1 MALNWSD
8 NPDVEVAQGNEVGFT
23 DYLTD
28 VPIGAVKGV
37 SALVQGLLQLGAMP
51 VDYAF
56 DTNIL
61 GGIEKA
67 FDAITPD
74 TKTVVG
80 DVTSVL
86 VQFGIPYGAA
96 LKIAG
101 GMSKLKG
108 VSQMTPLASIT
119 TRSGTISRLGQTAEL
134 AKRAGYFGGIGAVT
148 DFAVSTPEKLGTL
161 SDFTGLTEQTD
172 FEGLEGRDR
181 ALETIKGKLKFG
193 AEGAV
198 IGGGITLLGPGLS
211 VGAKYGLIPTL
222 EVTGKVLGTVGN
234 VINVP
239 ISAAMNRL
247 TGNIIKPGQTKNIVK
262 EIDPKTGQPIM
273 EEVAADGVNALGA
286 AIAKG
291 GALVDEGLAKIGAK
305 KIDPVTGKYV
315 DVDWLETPLNPTF
328 LDDVR
333 KRFQQGVNLFKTN
346 RGLTAEVRQKQ
357 IQESSALAKE
367 EAVVKRFGIDLQ
379 TKAEQIVDNFKVVFF
394 RDKESTLRLDQL
406 NNKIIDII
414 NIPRK
419 IISKDKKSG
428 TVAEFGS
435 GPANAKEYK
444 RLLSELPKELREPV
458 IKFKKVVD
466 KADARYTR
474 SILNQEGGITEN
486 IALDFGMYM
495 KRRFASFQNK
505 DFKFNPL
512 LEKEVV
518 NFWKGR
524 VKDNANV
531 MNAINTRAAK
541 EIDEGIKS
549 GKIAQADRAA
559 ELNKRVDTLIEEN
572 AKSGVLNF
580 KKDVIKVRGNLEQT
594 FRNIGGALGLEKK
607 TASGSYK
614 VSDMPEVMTKWLS
627 IEEGRT
633 IKELAKKG
641 IKVDKD
647 VITNRSA
654 ALSGLDV
661 VMAQANQI
669 YSRRAFDG
677 ILDAGLNTAANPTGK
692 IYTKQRLDELSLNN
706 PGSQEVR
713 REFTGLSAIP
723 GQAPKLFGDVM
734 PEYVSRSKIFDAA
747 GEGSEYYA
755 KSELV
760 NALVGAKEI
769 SSSLYSIPLY
779 KQVMALKAAGQ
790 VSKTILSPM
799 TQIRNFTTASMFP
812 LASGLIGGRIGF
824 KDAWRFTGEDI
835 FYGTKNDA
843 EKIARIEDY
852 IHRGVVDQ
860 NINVQEMKRVLE
872 SAKDGAITFNKMMNS
887 KVMQKLTDVYQGAD
901 NYWKIYADNFYQ
913 SAFDT
918 AWGSAA
924 SIAKMVDDPAYM
936 AANPKS
942 GFKNKAEADFFKN
955 VEDWFQTV
963 AQKRFE
969 RVDNITGITKSPLDA
984 MKEASAYLVTNT
996 IPTYSKVPI
1005 IIENIRNLPL
1015 GNFIAFPAE
1024 ILRTT
1029 TNIVSLGAREL
1040 TSANPFIRQMG
1051 MRRLVG
1057 VSAVLG
1063 GIGYTTKKGAQYLTG
1078 VDNETMEAAQRS
1090 YVPSYQRNS
1099 TLIPVSSVGADG
1111 KFKYYN
1117 FSYSNPYDALVSSA
1131 NAVIRSFNEGTLRGD
1146 SSFKIISDA
1155 LFGGALGGSGEAKGA
1170 LPQFLEPF
1178 VTESIGTERVTDV
1191 IPIGRGGKTRD
1202 GKVIYYANDT
1212 LDDKLGKSLAHVFGG
1227 VLPGAATSAKRVW
1240 EGATGQF
1247 TDYGT
1252 QRDAAEELVALM
1264 SGVRIEEL
1272 KPLSSMPFILTSFN
1286 KDGQMIKSKFSKIAY
1301 SAARSS
1307 EQKLAAFEQY
1317 VLESYVSQSSMFQT
1331 FRDAQILGISS
1342 SKLKKTFGGR
1352 LTETAGNELLKGRF
1366 KPPTFSAD
1374 AFESVFKRLKNED
1387 PEEAAV
1393 IKARDKVVMDIFE
1406 DIQKA
1411 SKKFPL
1417 NQPVEDFNDF
1427 IQTVLSPG
1435 VEVIRDVVS
1444 EKVAPNI
1451 APVEQVK
1458 ATLPATNV
1466 MAAGQ
1471 AQILPILAQNNSTNI
1486 ASLYGI
1492 PYNKMSSAQKE
1503 EALFGNT
1510 TFRT

>member
-541 EIDEGIKS
+541 EIDEGI
-549 GKIAQADRAA
+549 
-559 ELNKRVDTLIEEN
+559 
-572 AKSGVLNF
+572 
-580 KKDVIKVRGNLEQT
+580 
-594 FRNIGGALGLEKK
+594 
-607 TASGSYK
+607 
-614 VSDMPEVMTKWLS
+614 W
-627 IEEGRT
+627 
-633 IKELAKKG
+633 
-641 IKVDKD
+641 
-647 VITNRSA
+647 
-654 ALSGLDV
+654 
-661 VMAQANQI
+661 
-669 YSRRAFDG
+669 
-677 ILDAGLNTAANPTGK
+677 
-692 IYTKQRLDELSLNN
+692 
-706 PGSQEVR
+706 
-713 REFTGLSAIP
+713 
-723 GQAPKLFGDVM
+723 
-734 PEYVSRSKIFDAA
+734 
-747 GEGSEYYA
+747 
-755 KSELV
+755 
-760 NALVGAKEI
+760 
-769 SSSLYSIPLY
+769 
-779 KQVMALKAAGQ
+779 
-790 VSKTILSPM
+790 
-799 TQIRNFTTASMFP
+799 
-812 LASGLIGGRIGF
+812 
-824 KDAWRFTGEDI
+824 
-835 FYGTKNDA
+835 
-843 EKIARIEDY
+843 
-852 IHRGVVDQ
+852 
-860 NINVQEMKRVLE
+860 
-872 SAKDGAITFNKMMNS
+872 
-887 KVMQKLTDVYQGAD
+887 
-901 NYWKIYADNFYQ
+901 
-913 SAFDT
+913 
-918 AWGSAA
+918 
-924 SIAKMVDDPAYM
+924 
-936 AANPKS
+936 
-942 GFKNKAEADFFKN
+942 
-955 VEDWFQTV
+955 
-963 AQKRFE
+963 
-969 RVDNITGITKSPLDA
+969 
-984 MKEASAYLVTNT
+984 
-996 IPTYSKVPI
+996 
-1005 IIENIRNLPL
+1005 
-1015 GNFIAFPAE
+1015 
-1024 ILRTT
+1024 
-1029 TNIVSLGAREL
+1029 
-1040 TSANPFIRQMG
+1040 
-1051 MRRLVG
+1051 
-1057 VSAVLG
+1057 
-1063 GIGYTTKKGAQYLTG
+1063 
-1078 VDNETMEAAQRS
+1078 
-1090 YVPSYQRNS
+1090 
-1099 TLIPVSSVGADG
+1099 
-1111 KFKYYN
+1111 
-1117 FSYSNPYDALVSSA
+1117 
-1131 NAVIRSFNEGTLRGD
+1131 
-1146 SSFKIISDA
+1146 
-1155 LFGGALGGSGEAKGA
+1155 
-1170 LPQFLEPF
+1170 
-1178 VTESIGTERVTDV
+1178 
-1191 IPIGRGGKTRD
+1191 
-1202 GKVIYYANDT
+1202 
-1212 LDDKLGKSLAHVFGG
+1212 
-1227 VLPGAATSAKRVW
+1227 
-1240 EGATGQF
+1240 
-1247 TDYGT
+1247 
-1252 QRDAAEELVALM
+1252 
-1264 SGVRIEEL
+1264 
-1272 KPLSSMPFILTSFN
+1272 
-1286 KDGQMIKSKFSKIAY
+1286 
-1301 SAARSS
+1301 
-1307 EQKLAAFEQY
+1307 
-1317 VLESYVSQSSMFQT
+1317 
-1331 FRDAQILGISS
+1331 
-1342 SKLKKTFGGR
+1342 
-1352 LTETAGNELLKGRF
+1352 
-1366 KPPTFSAD
+1366 
-1374 AFESVFKRLKNED
+1374 
-1387 PEEAAV
+1387 
-1393 IKARDKVVMDIFE
+1393 
-1406 DIQKA
+1406 
-1411 SKKFPL
+1411 
-1417 NQPVEDFNDF
+1417 
-1427 IQTVLSPG
+1427 
-1435 VEVIRDVVS
+1435 
-1444 EKVAPNI
+1444 
-1451 APVEQVK
+1451 
-1458 ATLPATNV
+1458 
-1466 MAAGQ
+1466 
-1471 AQILPILAQNNSTNI
+1471 
-1486 ASLYGI
+1486 
-1492 PYNKMSSAQKE
+1492 
-1503 EALFGNT
+1503 
-1510 TFRT
+1510 